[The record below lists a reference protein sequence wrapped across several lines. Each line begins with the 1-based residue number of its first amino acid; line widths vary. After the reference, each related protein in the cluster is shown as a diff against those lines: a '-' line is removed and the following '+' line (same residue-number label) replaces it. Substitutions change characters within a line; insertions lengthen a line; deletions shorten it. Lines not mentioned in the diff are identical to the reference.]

1 MVFGTQLL
9 GNVNVNT
16 KYIQIKRLELFSR
29 KTEICKQ
36 DLHRNYRQLQGVGAS
51 SGLRQARTQAQ
62 AKFDN
67 FDKISRNCILL
78 NVLCV
83 LTTSL
88 LFRIVS

>member
-1 MVFGTQLL
+1 MVSGTQLL

-36 DLHRNYRQLQGVGAS
+36 DLHRNYPQLQGVGAS
-51 SGLRQARTQAQ
+51 SGLRQARTQA
-62 AKFDN
+62 KFDN
-67 FDKISRNCILL
+67 FDKISWNCILL